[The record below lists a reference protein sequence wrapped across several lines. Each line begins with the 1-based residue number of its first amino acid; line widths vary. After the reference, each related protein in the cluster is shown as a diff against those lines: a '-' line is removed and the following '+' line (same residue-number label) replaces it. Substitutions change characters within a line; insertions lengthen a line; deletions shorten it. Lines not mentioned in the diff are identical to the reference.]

1 MDRHKR
7 QQIKPKMR
15 ELHRTLCYKYKNA
28 TSLEEKNVQYAP
40 IQCWWYSLGATHE
53 VGLFE
58 SYKIDSFFGTFVL
71 ENGKDL

>member
-1 MDRHKR
+1 
-7 QQIKPKMR
+7 
-15 ELHRTLCYKYKNA
+15 
-28 TSLEEKNVQYAP
+28 LEEKNVQYAP